1 MTAPFPL
8 GTDNGAGFGWHDID
22 VVKLG
27 AEWRAN
33 DTLTLRAGYSY
44 NTRPIASHDAQSSI
58 IEPAVVQHLNTG
70 GLEHRLR
77 AGTSIERSGAYMPD
91 GSISGGEAIGNPTH
105 DVEIFMHQ

>member
-27 AEWRAN
+27 AGM
-33 DTLTLRAGYSY
+33 AGQRHADFARRLFY

-58 IEPAVVQHLNTG
+58 IAPAVVQHHNTG

-77 AGTSIERSGAYMPD
+77 AGTSIERSGAYVPD